1 MGTGG
6 AIVIFTYFI
15 TRMMAMDRKNTGDKA
30 DALTIQALQ
39 RMPYYLHCLEKAK
52 AKGETTISAT
62 SIANEL
68 KLNDVLVRKDIAA
81 VCSTK
86 GKPKSGFPVDELISD
101 IEDYMGINDRK
112 EAIIV
117 GAGSLGRA
125 LLGNREFEEYGLSIT
140 AAFDIN
146 KDITGRTVNNI
157 PILDLSEMEPFCR
170 EHGIPIGIIT
180 APMDAAQEIAD
191 ALVRCGIRAIW
202 NFALVRL
209 NVPEGVLVQ
218 NENLASSLA
227 MLSHHI
233 TK

>member
-1 MGTGG
+1 
-6 AIVIFTYFI
+6 
-15 TRMMAMDRKNTGDKA
+15 MDRKNTGDKA
-30 DALTIQALQ
+30 DTLTIQALQ

-140 AAFDIN
+140 AAFDTN
-146 KDITGRTVNNI
+146 SDITGKTVNNI
-157 PILDLSEMEPFCR
+157 PIFDISEMEPFCR
-170 EHGIPIGIIT
+170 ILPTH
-180 APMDAAQEIAD
+180 
-191 ALVRCGIRAIW
+191 W
-202 NFALVRL
+202 
-209 NVPEGVLVQ
+209 
-218 NENLASSLA
+218 
-227 MLSHHI
+227 
-233 TK
+233 

>member
-1 MGTGG
+1 M
-6 AIVIFTYFI
+6 V
-15 TRMMAMDRKNTGDKA
+15 MKNTSERS

-39 RMPYYLHCLEKAK
+39 RMPYYLHCLEKARE
-52 AKGETTISAT
+52 KGETTISAT

-86 GKPKSGFPVDELISD
+86 GKPKSGFPVEELIKD
-101 IEDYMGINDRK
+101 IEEYLGIHDRK
-112 EAIIV
+112 KAIIV

-140 AAFDIN
+140 AAFDI
-146 KDITGRTVNNI
+146 KDELIGTFINNI
-157 PILDLSEMEPFCR
+157 PVFNVSGLMSFCR
-170 EHGIPIGIIT
+170 EHKITIGIIT
-180 APMDAAQEIAD
+180 TPLDAAQEVAD
-191 ALVRCGIRAIW
+191 TLVKGGIRAIW

-227 MLSHHI
+227 LLSHHI

>member
-1 MGTGG
+1 M
-6 AIVIFTYFI
+6 
-15 TRMMAMDRKNTGDKA
+15 
-30 DALTIQALQ
+30 
-39 RMPYYLHCLEKAK
+39 
-52 AKGETTISAT
+52 
-62 SIANEL
+62 
-68 KLNDVLVRKDIAA
+68 
-81 VCSTK
+81 
-86 GKPKSGFPVDELISD
+86 
-101 IEDYMGINDRK
+101 
-112 EAIIV
+112 

-157 PILDLSEMEPFCR
+157 PIFDISEMEPFCR

>member
-1 MGTGG
+1 
-6 AIVIFTYFI
+6 
-15 TRMMAMDRKNTGDKA
+15 MDRKNTGDKA

-52 AKGETTISAT
+52 EKGETTISAT

-140 AAFDIN
+140 AAFDTN

-157 PILDLSEMEPFCR
+157 PIFDISEMESFCR
-170 EHGIPIGIIT
+170 ERAIPIGIIT
-180 APMDAAQEIAD
+180 APMDAAQGIAD
-191 ALVRCGIRAIW
+191 SLVRSGIRAIW